1 MSDYN
6 GHPDQVFGPISYAQ
20 SGEDLIIANVFALI
34 GLARP
39 SYLDIGCHHPI
50 HCSNTAFFYKRGS
63 RGVAV
68 DANPDI
74 VSEFK
79 RERPED
85 LVLNIG
91 VSSTSGTMRLYRVD
105 PLSGRNSLSKA
116 TVEAF
121 VKDCPQFKIW
131 DSIEVET
138 LSLNDLVSRYCN
150 SCYPDLLSV
159 DAEGL
164 DGEILMAAD
173 FGKSRPKIIC
183 VEDCSQETVTALQ
196 QRGFAF
202 YARTWCCSIWLSAEI
217 LSEVRGSM
225 T

>member
-1 MSDYN
+1 MK
-6 GHPDQVFGPISYAQ
+6 H
-20 SGEDLIIANVFALI
+20 LKRTLI
-34 GLARP
+34 G
-39 SYLDIGCHHPI
+39 
-50 HCSNTAFFYKRGS
+50 
-63 RGVAV
+63 VALLMWI
-68 DANPDI
+68 DAL
-74 VSEFK
+74 K

-105 PLSGRNSLSKA
+105 PLSGRNSFSKA

-138 LSLNDLVSRYCN
+138 LSLNDHVSRYCN
-150 SCYPDLLSV
+150 SYYPDLLSV
-159 DAEGL
+159 DAEGF
-164 DGEILMAAD
+164 GQEISMAAD

-183 VEDCSQETVTALQ
+183 AEDWSQEMVTALQ

-217 LSEVRGSM
+217 LGSGTRLDELKRGQVATVAPPVTSPSAP
-225 T
+225 TPATLDCPANALGSTRIK